1 MKYEALSKYRYPC
14 KLEKVV
20 EPDANGTYH
29 YYLVDVQNKIIC
41 SKLIKDEAEEL
52 RDILNREFV
61 KAKEES
67 NKSPVPN
74 AEETNRIAA
83 EYCKSGRTLVV
94 EYYNTVA
101 GEWRIAHNPTFNKE
115 SAWRIRP
122 TKEEV
127 LVEVYI
133 DNDRNLSARVF
144 GFEIAPNTWKLV
156 GRVYCEVAL

>member
-61 KAKEES
+61 KDKEPGQPTPYKE
-67 NKSPVPN
+67 NTDKV
-74 AEETNRIAA
+74 AA
-83 EYCKSGRTLVV
+83 AYYASGRNLAVQYWYTISARWVDAS
-94 EYYNTVA
+94 T
-101 GEWRIAHNPTFNKE
+101 PTFDYKK
-115 SAWRIRP
+115 AWRIKP
-122 TKEEV
+122 FKKEV
-127 LVEVYI
+127 LVQVYKNS
-133 DNDRNLSARVF
+133 DGSLSARAVDY
-144 GFEIAPNTWKLV
+144 EAAPPTWKLV
-156 GRVYCEVAL
+156 GSVVCEVEP